1 MATDNHNEN
10 NQVATSNLKAD
21 RQYLVDSGTNRL
33 IMTLLLVGGITLMGV
48 LLFLAAWGKTGRYTD
63 PDRTQYEAT
72 LNNAA
77 AMLEGGAVAPDNAA
91 RVTLP
96 IDTAIR
102 AVADKGLGTITGSLK
117 QTGTPPAPAQVAPV
131 EEVMPTEEV
140 APVET
145 TEAMTTE
152 VTETTETTETT
163 EIMTTEV
170 VEAVEAVEAT
180 EVAETVVA
188 EVVETV
194 ETTEV
199 MTTTETAPAMAATAA
214 TAGVAAATTAV
225 TNTVTE
231 TVEAPASTVVTTTAV
246 TAPAVEATTTTEA
259 TTVSTSSQTITAN
272 TTVVSGSTLTMSNGM
287 TVQINKDVY
296 NACVVCHQ
304 VNGQGI
310 ITVFPP
316 LANHA
321 AKLFNQDR
329 NYLPNVVLYGIE
341 GEINVAGLNYNEPMR
356 GYPDLS
362 DEDIAGVLNYV
373 LTTWGNETLL
383 SEDFQPYEA
392 SEIASLRGQELG
404 PDAVQAIR
412 AGMNLN

>member
-10 NQVATSNLKAD
+10 NNQTSNLKAD

-33 IMTLLLVGGITLMGV
+33 IMTLLLVGGISLMGV

-63 PDRTQYEAT
+63 PDRTQFEAT

-77 AMLEGGAVAPDNAA
+77 AMLEGGTVAPDNAA

-102 AVADKGLGTITGSLK
+102 AVADKGLGTITSSLK

-131 EEVMPTEEV
+131 ETVE
-140 APVET
+140 VET
-145 TEAMTTE
+145 TEAM
-152 VTETTETTETT
+152 VT
-163 EIMTTEV
+163 
-170 VEAVEAVEAT
+170 
-180 EVAETVVA
+180 

-194 ETTEV
+194 ETVEV
-199 MTTTETAPAMAATAA
+199 ETVEVETVEAETVEAEAEIMPEVVVNTVETTTTTTETVTQNSAP
-214 TAGVAAATTAV
+214 AV
-225 TNTVTE
+225 TNV
-231 TVEAPASTVVTTTAV
+231 AASSIVTTT
-246 TAPAVEATTTTEA
+246 PAVEATTT
-259 TTVSTSSQTITAN
+259 VNTSSETISTN
-272 TTVVSGSTLTMSNGM
+272 TTVMTGGSTITMSNGM

-316 LANHA
+316 LADHA

-341 GEINVAGLNYNEPMR
+341 GEINVGGLNYNEPMR
-356 GYPDLS
+356 GYPEMS
-362 DEDIAGVLNYV
+362 DEDIAGVLNYI
-373 LTTWGNETLL
+373 LTTWGNESLL
-383 SEDFQPYEA
+383 SDDFQPYDA
-392 SEIASLRGQELG
+392 SEIAGLRGQDLAPE
-404 PDAVQAIR
+404 AVQAIR